1 MDLRKVYMLTITGLA
16 LIILI
21 VGVFSSGFGWIWFF
35 LKYCIFIHI
44 ILFTTSLPVIGLY
57 QLIIYFKLKG
67 QEGRGNEHLKIN
79 VLKLLLIIIFTAIL
93 VLINLVLSQAIRLS
107 LEDPQRSDLL
117 WYAFGF
123 LLSGSPYILAFGD
136 LAFGD
141 IIMIRFNI
149 WLLKIFSSS
158 MYIAFCFF
166 FGWMPSFINRLSEII
181 AV

>member
-1 MDLRKVYMLTITGLA
+1 MDDLKVYMLTITGLA

-35 LKYCIFIHI
+35 IKYCIFIFSIHLI
-44 ILFTTSLPVIGLY
+44 TSLPVAVLCH
-57 QLIIYFKLKG
+57 LIVYLMFKG

-79 VLKLLLIIIFTAIL
+79 VLKLLLIIVLTASL
-93 VLINLVLSQAIRLS
+93 VLINSVLSQAIRFS

-123 LLSGSPYILAFGD
+123 LLSGSPYILF
-136 LAFGD
+136 FKY
-141 IIMIRFNI
+141 MSMMRFNI
-149 WLLKIFSSS
+149 WLLKIFFSS

>member
-1 MDLRKVYMLTITGLA
+1 MDLRKVYMLTITVLA

-21 VGVFSSGFGWIWFF
+21 LGIFSSGFGWIWF
-35 LKYCIFIHI
+35 LIKYCIFIYI
-44 ILFTTSLPVIGLY
+44 IGIFIN
-57 QLIIYFKLKG
+57 IIYIIPFLVGSYLLGG
-67 QEGRGNEHLKIN
+67 QEERGDEHRKIN
-79 VLKLLLIIIFTAIL
+79 LLKQLLLLLVFTAIL
-93 VLINLVLSQAIRLS
+93 VLINSVLSQAIRLS

-123 LLSGSPYILAFGD
+123 LLSGSPYLLAIGTI
-136 LAFGD
+136 G
-141 IIMIRFNI
+141 MPFNV
-149 WLLKIFSSS
+149 WLLEIFSSS